1 MGVYSNSITTTIS
14 LKSYYCFEKI
24 SDPPDVECFKASFFM
39 IERRNFYRILHAQ
52 PDASMAVIRENYRLL
67 KQKLKTHPDLTNDD
81 WNERKFTRSRLSNSI
96 QIRLKV
102 DL

>member
-1 MGVYSNSITTTIS
+1 
-14 LKSYYCFEKI
+14 
-24 SDPPDVECFKASFFM
+24 M

-81 WNERKFTRSRLSNSI
+81 WNENLLEAAYQTLSDPTKRSI
-96 QIRLKV
+96 W
-102 DL
+102 